1 MRTRLLFAIL
11 IACLQE
17 QVAAQPPPGQGPGQ
31 APTPPPPI
39 EVTISGT
46 LSLTGSSN
54 VEESQEALRGL
65 NLGLSLQALL
75 PQDHPEQQEIDVKLD
90 IRDDQG
96 DPQRCWSLYN
106 EMAQT
111 YSQQG
116 QGYQIF
122 LGPISQSLSEAAA
135 NVTITNEQL
144 MILPFTSLPAVQA
157 AQSPA
162 SVFSLDVPTTEALK
176 IPVFQVAQGGAKTF
190 AIWQDADPFY
200 TEMCAG
206 AAAEAVRLG
215 MELVF
220 QRDLASSLFLLEQ
233 TRQIAAAR
241 PDVLVVCQDYKS
253 SVELMVTLDFIHFQ
267 PNAFVIWDSSNSL
280 FYQPLLVASGIDILG
295 ADLWSNRHEPCGTD
309 CVTVTRA
316 EFFQNYESQYGT
328 IPSIYA
334 GQAAAAGIAVTYLI
348 RNAFS
353 SSILDVAQDSEK
365 LDMLSAE
372 MRNQDAPKGSFYH
385 PLTFNN
391 QGYLVSAIVEVT
403 QLSVLNTTTARR
415 LQPQTPPPQLG
426 PSTTPAGEAPSAN
439 GPPPVVV
446 EPITSEQL
454 SAFTTLQ
461 PTVKAVY
468 VWEREDAQ
476 ISAEDFQSSSVVEY
490 PRLLEEQR
498 EVLKY
503 PCSLGFEVRT
513 MKLWAMINFLRQ
525 NVTGGPQS
533 PCEPC
538 ERGYFRSEIGST
550 CESCPA
556 GTHATQEAQS
566 ECTECLQGTVCL
578 PAETDR
584 TIFPCNPTK
593 PGGPDA
599 MDAAGPQPAETTA
612 DSPDGA
618 QSEGAAHGPS
628 KKLRLGSCVAS
639 LLVLVSLVWACI
651 SERWHC
657 FEVQVAPAEVYQMF
671 QAVTSILPDTGQS
684 AMPSSDLG
692 KDEEPKIAF
701 ELEAGLWST
710 SAVDLCRPKEKAFTA
725 FVDEKK
731 CQAKLSRFCY
741 NILDEKPKNPAVRH
755 LFKICQKA
763 VHHGSVS
770 FSPLDCTSLVLLP
783 FVPHQHKDLQDF
795 DSLDGLRANL
805 QWQDGDSDPDVC
817 ETLVNCELLAWNS
830 EDSAERRPWNFV
842 MIGLVILA
850 LLVTATSTAFFARAI
865 FAAQDSRFLARGC
878 HTLFITALILVA
890 LIVLDIYIGEK
901 FAVEDVFR
909 TEDLFYYMLPD
920 GIPKPASS
928 LVQLEVLKDPSVWP
942 KRLQKRL
949 ALGADASLMPGEEA
963 LHLPTS
969 IASSVL
975 ELERD
980 VALREIP
987 AAKWQN
993 ALMVLCG
1000 NLMSALV
1007 SGQMSTFLEP
1017 LKDAAK
1023 RAWGKSDKVLS
1034 TWLLYLE
1041 KSLVDAPDHGNS
1053 FLTSL
1058 LDDLGTMKPVDDLCA
1073 KENCGAAQIE
1083 QIKALGQKYFGHF
1096 REVFKE
1102 LPSRQLSGGQD
1113 KIAETRTLIGRCR
1126 TLLQKIKRVWNSVR
1140 EPVGKI
1146 LELVVEAVKSVSSDG
1161 VLGLLNTV
1169 VNTLGQPEKLF
1180 TDFPKIVVDVKTLA
1194 DSFVALI
1201 QGFNTALEQLQVAAE
1216 MMKTELRQGMSN
1228 AKDTAKDTAISIRFK
1243 AGEVLDEKMAQAA
1256 SIWRVTTDK
1265 QIKQEEGEEVQE
1277 LPPVSGEFLELAKSL
1292 LQNSSQDGNGTSAL
1306 QTSSHSASD
1315 QAHRGGD
1322 YPLLSI
1328 LASFATGGSLCSPA
1342 ARIGSIFLSESFGC
1356 NACCVKTCFNNYG
1369 SKTRQASSLQIEYMH
1384 SEKRGFSTSRGG
1396 IFKHFG
1402 YITFGLIILTAAI
1415 FAGYAIFLLGCAP
1428 GFHEAY
1434 GLLLPC
1440 AVKERCLGE
1449 NLCLGNSRGVRC
1461 DQCNS
1466 GYATDPERAAVEA
1479 DPCQPC
1485 DQEWAREWPSMII
1498 EIGMYLLLYVIL
1510 LLAHWSSCVSLM
1522 STSCFILRAAVN
1534 HLQFMAITLKATSQ
1548 EFITH
1553 NLQNTQEYFV
1563 WMSTL
1568 ILDPLKSFPIECLS
1582 STWKRYQVKAVL
1594 GLSIIPAVVVTA
1606 AVLSVIWEFIFGP
1619 LLLVVCP
1626 PNDGQEE
1633 ETQDDHSTVDHH
1645 ISFKKKGKSVHHSAS
1660 LGLLAGSPSITRCL
1674 SRVAESSLIW
1684 CHLLLPM
1691 AIYNL
1696 LDVLRCVDPLDEAA
1710 GVVDY
1715 PRPIQVQVDDFG
1727 VECGQGD
1734 HSLWT
1739 ILAIAGIILYGMGV
1753 PAGMAAMIQGL
1764 FTQDSWKSH
1773 RAFGYIIDGSSNDYL
1788 YIQII
1793 IMFLMVVSL
1802 TLANMHFI
1810 PMIFRVT
1817 WLLSLYCIYSLIIS
1831 DVVPFDARDKTV
1843 LLKLELCSMLG
1854 QMVLLAGFL
1863 LKSGAVVLLNS
1874 MPGEFVEIPWVFAH
1888 AVFLFAILNNL
1899 FNNVVL
1905 KRIRYCTSVNDL
1917 TFPEQFLYD
1926 VLGDVAS
1933 GTLNLKGLTPSSRQ
1947 TLQVALTVALERYFK
1962 ASSEGVVP
1970 WTEVCDPKQS
1980 EEAEPERDVLDP
1992 ARPGPVMGRWV

>member
-1 MRTRLLFAIL
+1 
-11 IACLQE
+11 
-17 QVAAQPPPGQGPGQ
+17 
-31 APTPPPPI
+31 
-39 EVTISGT
+39 
-46 LSLTGSSN
+46 
-54 VEESQEALRGL
+54 
-65 NLGLSLQALL
+65 
-75 PQDHPEQQEIDVKLD
+75 
-90 IRDDQG
+90 
-96 DPQRCWSLYN
+96 
-106 EMAQT
+106 
-111 YSQQG
+111 
-116 QGYQIF
+116 
-122 LGPISQSLSEAAA
+122 
-135 NVTITNEQL
+135 
-144 MILPFTSLPAVQA
+144 
-157 AQSPA
+157 
-162 SVFSLDVPTTEALK
+162 
-176 IPVFQVAQGGAKTF
+176 
-190 AIWQDADPFY
+190 
-200 TEMCAG
+200 
-206 AAAEAVRLG
+206 
-215 MELVF
+215 
-220 QRDLASSLFLLEQ
+220 
-233 TRQIAAAR
+233 
-241 PDVLVVCQDYKS
+241 
-253 SVELMVTLDFIHFQ
+253 
-267 PNAFVIWDSSNSL
+267 
-280 FYQPLLVASGIDILG
+280 
-295 ADLWSNRHEPCGTD
+295 
-309 CVTVTRA
+309 
-316 EFFQNYESQYGT
+316 
-328 IPSIYA
+328 
-334 GQAAAAGIAVTYLI
+334 
-348 RNAFS
+348 
-353 SSILDVAQDSEK
+353 
-365 LDMLSAE
+365 
-372 MRNQDAPKGSFYH
+372 
-385 PLTFNN
+385 
-391 QGYLVSAIVEVT
+391 
-403 QLSVLNTTTARR
+403 
-415 LQPQTPPPQLG
+415 
-426 PSTTPAGEAPSAN
+426 
-439 GPPPVVV
+439 
-446 EPITSEQL
+446 
-454 SAFTTLQ
+454 
-461 PTVKAVY
+461 
-468 VWEREDAQ
+468 
-476 ISAEDFQSSSVVEY
+476 
-490 PRLLEEQR
+490 
-498 EVLKY
+498 
-503 PCSLGFEVRT
+503 
-513 MKLWAMINFLRQ
+513 
-525 NVTGGPQS
+525 
-533 PCEPC
+533 
-538 ERGYFRSEIGST
+538 
-550 CESCPA
+550 
-556 GTHATQEAQS
+556 
-566 ECTECLQGTVCL
+566 
-578 PAETDR
+578 
-584 TIFPCNPTK
+584 
-593 PGGPDA
+593 

-770 FSPLDCTSLVLLP
+770 FSLVLLP

-817 ETLVNCELLAWNS
+817 ETLVNCELL
-830 EDSAERRPWNFV
+830 AERRPWNFV

-1096 REVFKE
+1096 REVFK
-1102 LPSRQLSGGQD
+1102 D

-1169 VNTLGQPEKLF
+1169 VNTLGQPELIQDLHLLFQKLF

-1277 LPPVSGEFLELAKSL
+1277 LAKSL

-1342 ARIGSIFLSESFGC
+1342 ARIGSIFLSE
-1356 NACCVKTCFNNYG
+1356 
-1369 SKTRQASSLQIEYMH
+1369 IEYMH

-1415 FAGYAIFLLGCAP
+1415 FAGYAIFLLGC
-1428 GFHEAY
+1428 
-1434 GLLLPC
+1434 
-1440 AVKERCLGE
+1440 VK
-1449 NLCLGNSRGVRC
+1449 
-1461 DQCNS
+1461 
-1466 GYATDPERAAVEA
+1466 
-1479 DPCQPC
+1479 
-1485 DQEWAREWPSMII
+1485 
-1498 EIGMYLLLYVIL
+1498 
-1510 LLAHWSSCVSLM
+1510 
-1522 STSCFILRAAVN
+1522 
-1534 HLQFMAITLKATSQ
+1534 
-1548 EFITH
+1548 
-1553 NLQNTQEYFV
+1553 
-1563 WMSTL
+1563 
-1568 ILDPLKSFPIECLS
+1568 
-1582 STWKRYQVKAVL
+1582 
-1594 GLSIIPAVVVTA
+1594 
-1606 AVLSVIWEFIFGP
+1606 
-1619 LLLVVCP
+1619 
-1626 PNDGQEE
+1626 
-1633 ETQDDHSTVDHH
+1633 
-1645 ISFKKKGKSVHHSAS
+1645 
-1660 LGLLAGSPSITRCL
+1660 
-1674 SRVAESSLIW
+1674 
-1684 CHLLLPM
+1684 
-1691 AIYNL
+1691 
-1696 LDVLRCVDPLDEAA
+1696 
-1710 GVVDY
+1710 
-1715 PRPIQVQVDDFG
+1715 
-1727 VECGQGD
+1727 
-1734 HSLWT
+1734 
-1739 ILAIAGIILYGMGV
+1739 
-1753 PAGMAAMIQGL
+1753 
-1764 FTQDSWKSH
+1764 
-1773 RAFGYIIDGSSNDYL
+1773 
-1788 YIQII
+1788 
-1793 IMFLMVVSL
+1793 
-1802 TLANMHFI
+1802 
-1810 PMIFRVT
+1810 
-1817 WLLSLYCIYSLIIS
+1817 
-1831 DVVPFDARDKTV
+1831 
-1843 LLKLELCSMLG
+1843 
-1854 QMVLLAGFL
+1854 
-1863 LKSGAVVLLNS
+1863 
-1874 MPGEFVEIPWVFAH
+1874 
-1888 AVFLFAILNNL
+1888 
-1899 FNNVVL
+1899 
-1905 KRIRYCTSVNDL
+1905 
-1917 TFPEQFLYD
+1917 
-1926 VLGDVAS
+1926 
-1933 GTLNLKGLTPSSRQ
+1933 
-1947 TLQVALTVALERYFK
+1947 
-1962 ASSEGVVP
+1962 
-1970 WTEVCDPKQS
+1970 
-1980 EEAEPERDVLDP
+1980 
-1992 ARPGPVMGRWV
+1992 